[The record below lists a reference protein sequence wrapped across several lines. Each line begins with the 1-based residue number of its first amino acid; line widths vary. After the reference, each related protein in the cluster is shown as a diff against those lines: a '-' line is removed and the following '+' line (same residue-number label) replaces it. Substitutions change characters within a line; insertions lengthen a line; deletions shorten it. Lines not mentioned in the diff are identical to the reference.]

1 MEKIKG
7 TKAHTRYATEDGIIV
22 PGVTTITGLLN
33 KPALV
38 AWANKLG
45 LQGIDSTKYVDV
57 TAQIGTCAH
66 HMIECD
72 LQGIEPSLDEYS
84 PDVVDKAEN
93 SLIKYWEWKKSNEIE
108 PIFIEGKF
116 VSEKYLYGGTLDLY
130 CKLNG
135 KKTLVD
141 LKSSK
146 AIWEE
151 FFYQLAGYNN
161 LLEEQDHFPEE
172 YRILRFGRD
181 ESEGHEEMVL
191 GREALK
197 TYWEIFYHLL
207 QVYHLK
213 KKGALA

>member
-57 TAQIGTCAH
+57 TAQVGTCFH
-66 HMIECD
+66 HMAESD
-72 LQGIEPSLDEYS
+72 LLGVQPNLDEYS
-84 PDVVDKAEN
+84 PDVIDRAEN
-93 SLIKYWEWKKSNEIE
+93 ALLKYFEWRKNNDIELIFVEK
-108 PIFIEGKF
+108 PL
-116 VSEKYLYGGTLDLY
+116 VSEKYLYGGTLDIY
-130 CKLNG
+130 GILNG

-161 LLEEQDHFPEE
+161 LLEEQDYFPEE

-191 GREALK
+191 SREALE